1 MAGWKLCEESA
12 LWKRSFAF
20 ASGEFVSTC
29 LWMAILAHIQ
39 SGQINVGKGN
49 SLEWALLFFVLVSL
63 FGTLGFRIGLIGF
76 KESAVSGWVK
86 RRFWLAFAI
95 GAIFPLTFVL
105 LRPVFGFISA
115 GILPGIIWTFIGS
128 MMAAVPYRL
137 IARDGNG

>member
-1 MAGWKLCEESA
+1 MSI
-12 LWKRSFAF
+12 
-20 ASGEFVSTC
+20 C
-29 LWMAILAHIQ
+29 LWMAILTHIQ

-63 FGTLGFRIGLIGF
+63 FGALGFRIGLIGF
-76 KESAVSGWVK
+76 KESAVSGWEK

-105 LRPVFGFISA
+105 LRPVFGFVSA